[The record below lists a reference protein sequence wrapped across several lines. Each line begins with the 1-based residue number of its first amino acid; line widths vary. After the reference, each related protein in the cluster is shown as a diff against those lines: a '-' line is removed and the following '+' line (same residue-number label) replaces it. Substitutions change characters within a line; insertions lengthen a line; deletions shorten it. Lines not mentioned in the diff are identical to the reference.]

1 MKMRAWRRRKEA
13 EGGGNTDRW
22 LHSPCA
28 NLNLWIFKHLNRPE
42 KCVYGVG
49 GCLKYQID
57 ICIYLLY
64 IYMCV
69 WGTFVAAAALAST
82 HFHFSWVFNQ
92 VWIIASFCLKGSR
105 FPFVCVCVCVPNGDT
120 VCVNLRELPLPSL
133 PHSAS
138 LSACTSLS
146 PSLYVCLLSIWGKT
160 TRSLYKLLPFLLLL
174 PSASHS
180 ATPPYLPKIATFVMG
195 VVPFQFYLSIKIE
208 IIATWMN
215 FKMLFMYSSM

>member
-1 MKMRAWRRRKEA
+1 M
-13 EGGGNTDRW
+13 
-22 LHSPCA
+22 
-28 NLNLWIFKHLNRPE
+28 
-42 KCVYGVG
+42 CVRSVG
-49 GCLKYQID
+49 GWLKYQID

-69 WGTFVAAAALAST
+69 CGGTFVAAAALAST

-105 FPFVCVCVCVPNGDT
+105 FTFVCVCVCVPNGDT
-120 VCVNLRELPLPSL
+120 VCVNLRELPLLAL
-133 PHSAS
+133 PHSICVYFPLS
-138 LSACTSLS
+138 L
-146 PSLYVCLLSIWGKT
+146 SLYVCLLSIWGKT

-180 ATPPYLPKIATFVMG
+180 ATPLYLPKIATFVMG

>member
-1 MKMRAWRRRKEA
+1 MKMKAWRRRNA
-13 EGGGNTDRW
+13 VEGGGNTDRW

-49 GCLKYQID
+49 GWLKYQID

-64 IYMCV
+64 ICVCV

-105 FPFVCVCVCVPNGDT
+105 FPFVCVCVCAKRRY
-120 VCVNLRELPLPSL
+120 CVRK
-133 PHSAS
+133 SAWAS
-138 LSACTSLS
+138 PSLS
-146 PSLYVCLLSIWGKT
+146 PSLYLRVLPALSL
-160 TRSLYKLLPFLLLL
+160 SLSTYACYRYEAKPHALCTSFCPSCFFFLLL
-174 PSASHS
+174 H
-180 ATPPYLPKIATFVMG
+180 T
-195 VVPFQFYLSIKIE
+195 VPRPHTCPRLLRLSW
-208 IIATWMN
+208 AWFLFN
-215 FKMLFMYSSM
+215 FI